1 MPANVCPAG
10 KIVAASTPFGGDV
23 SIGQIGIETVGDSRV
38 LVLRGEH
45 DLSTAPD
52 VRAHV
57 EDAVVAGGDVI
68 VDMSETG
75 FIDSS
80 ILGVLV
86 AGYRSVTGGFEPRRF
101 AVVAVPGSSVTRL
114 FDLVSVSDV
123 IPIYPTRAEALSAAN
138 GG

>member
-1 MPANVCPAG
+1 MR
-10 KIVAASTPFGGDV
+10 T
-23 SIGQIGIETVGDSRV
+23 GQIAVESDGGVRV

-52 VRAHV
+52 LRAHV
-57 EDAVVAGGDVI
+57 EEAVRADGDLV
-68 VDMSETG
+68 VDLSEAG

-86 AGYRSVTGGFEPRRF
+86 AGYHSLTGSGQPRRF
-101 AVVAVPGSSVTRL
+101 AVAAVPGSSVTRL

-123 IPIYPTRAEALSAAN
+123 IPVYATRAEAVSALS
-138 GG
+138 GTSLR

>member
-1 MPANVCPAG
+1 VDADA
-10 KIVAASTPFGGDV
+10 GGDV
-23 SIGQIGIETVGDSRV
+23 RTGRIGVESDGGIRV

-57 EDAVVAGGDVI
+57 EEAVQAGGDVL
-68 VDMSETG
+68 VDLTETG

-86 AGYRSVTGGFEPRRF
+86 AGYRGVTGAEPPRRF
-101 AVVAVPGSSVTRL
+101 AVVAVPGGSVTRL

-123 IPIYPTRAEALSAAN
+123 VPTYATRAEALSALSATF
-138 GG
+138 

>member
-1 MPANVCPAG
+1 MR
-10 KIVAASTPFGGDV
+10 T
-23 SIGQIGIETVGDSRV
+23 GQIGVESDGGIRV

-52 VRAHV
+52 VRAHM
-57 EDAVVAGGDVI
+57 EDAVRGEGDLV
-68 VDMSETG
+68 VDLCETG

-86 AGYRSVTGGFEPRRF
+86 AGYRGLTGAEQPRRL
-101 AVVAVPGSSVTRL
+101 AVAAVPGSSVTRL

-123 IPIYPTRAEALSAAN
+123 IPVYATRAEAVAALA
-138 GG
+138 GASSR

>member
-1 MPANVCPAG
+1 MRA
-10 KIVAASTPFGGDV
+10 
-23 SIGQIGIETVGDSRV
+23 GQIGVESDGGIRV

-52 VRAHV
+52 LRAHV
-57 EDAVVAGGDVI
+57 EEALRADGDLL
-68 VDMSETG
+68 VDLSEAG

-86 AGYRSVTGGFEPRRF
+86 AGYHGLTGSERPRRF

-123 IPIYPTRAEALSAAN
+123 IPVYATRAEAVSALN
-138 GG
+138 GTSLR

>member
-1 MPANVCPAG
+1 MESVG
-10 KIVAASTPFGGDV
+10 STQV
-23 SIGQIGIETVGDSRV
+23 V
-38 LVLRGEH
+38 VLRGEH

-57 EDAVVAGGDVI
+57 EEAAGAGGDVI
-68 VDMSETG
+68 VDLSEAS

-86 AGYRSVTGGFEPRRF
+86 AGYRSVTTGSRRF

-123 IPIYPTRAEALSAAN
+123 IPIHPTMADAVSAVN
-138 GG
+138 GGS

>member
-1 MPANVCPAG
+1 MR
-10 KIVAASTPFGGDV
+10 T
-23 SIGQIGIETVGDSRV
+23 GQIGVESDGSIRV

-57 EDAVVAGGDVI
+57 EEAVAAGGDLV
-68 VDMSETG
+68 VDLSETG

-86 AGYRSVTGGFEPRRF
+86 AGYRSLTSAEPPRRLT
-101 AVVAVPGSSVTRL
+101 VVAVPGGSVTRL

-123 IPIYPTRAEALSAAN
+123 IPVYPTRAEAVSALDGA
-138 GG
+138 

>member
-1 MPANVCPAG
+1 MR
-10 KIVAASTPFGGDV
+10 T
-23 SIGQIGIETVGDSRV
+23 GQIGVESDGGIPV

-57 EDAVVAGGDVI
+57 EDAIRGEGDLVVDLSATD
-68 VDMSETG
+68 

-86 AGYRSVTGGFEPRRF
+86 AGYRGLARSEQPRRF
-101 AVVAVPGSSVTRL
+101 AVVAVPGTPVTRL
-114 FDLVSVSDV
+114 FDLVSVSDL
-123 IPIYPTRAEALSAAN
+123 IPVYTTRAEAVAALGSASSR
-138 GG
+138 

>member
-1 MPANVCPAG
+1 MRTGLIGVE
-10 KIVAASTPFGGDV
+10 
-23 SIGQIGIETVGDSRV
+23 SIGEIHV

-52 VRAHV
+52 VRAHM
-57 EDAVVAGGDVI
+57 EAAVAGGSDVI
-68 VDMSETG
+68 VDLSETG

-86 AGYRSVTGGFEPRRF
+86 AGYRSVTTATPARRF

-114 FDLVSVSDV
+114 FDLVSVSEV
-123 IPIYPTRAEALSAAN
+123 LPTYPTRADAAGALSSISDP
-138 GG
+138 

>member
-1 MPANVCPAG
+1 M
-10 KIVAASTPFGGDV
+10 ST
-23 SIGQIGIETVGDSRV
+23 GQIGTEVIGDIR
-38 LVLRGEH
+38 LLILRGEH

-57 EDAVVAGGDVI
+57 EEAAGAGGDVI
-68 VDMSETG
+68 ADLSETG

-86 AGYRSVTGGFEPRRF
+86 AGYRSVTGAPEPRGF
-101 AVVAVPGSSVTRL
+101 VVVAVPGSSVTRL

-123 IPIYPTRAEALSAAN
+123 IPVYATRAEALAAV
-138 GG
+138 GDTA

>member
-1 MPANVCPAG
+1 M
-10 KIVAASTPFGGDV
+10 ST
-23 SIGQIGIETVGDSRV
+23 GQIGIESDTGIRV

-52 VRAHV
+52 VRVHV
-57 EDAVVAGGDVI
+57 EEAVGSGGDVI
-68 VDMSETG
+68 VDLSDAG

-86 AGYRSVTGGFEPRRF
+86 AGYRSTTTAAPARRF

-123 IPIYPTRAEALSAAN
+123 IPVYPTLEAALSVLNAT
-138 GG
+138 

>member
-1 MPANVCPAG
+1 M
-10 KIVAASTPFGGDV
+10 
-23 SIGQIGIETVGDSRV
+23 QV

-57 EDAVVAGGDVI
+57 EEAVRAGGDLI
-68 VDMSETG
+68 VDLSEVG

-86 AGYRSVTGGFEPRRF
+86 AGYRSVTAADPARGF

-123 IPIYPTRAEALSAAN
+123 MPVYATRAEAASAL
-138 GG
+138 

>member
-1 MPANVCPAG
+1 V
-10 KIVAASTPFGGDV
+10 ST
-23 SIGQIGIETVGDSRV
+23 GQIGIETDGAIRV

-45 DLSTAPD
+45 DLSTAAD

-57 EDAVVAGGDVI
+57 EEAAGAGGDVV
-68 VDMSETG
+68 VDLSETG

-86 AGYRSVTGGFEPRRF
+86 AGYRSVTGAAEPRRF

-114 FDLVSVSDV
+114 FDLVSVSEV
-123 IPIYPTRAEALSAAN
+123 IPIYPTRADAVSAMN
-138 GG
+138 GGDR

>member
-1 MPANVCPAG
+1 VR
-10 KIVAASTPFGGDV
+10 T
-23 SIGQIGIETVGDSRV
+23 GQIGVESIGEMQV

-57 EDAVVAGGDVI
+57 EEAVGAGGDLI
-68 VDMSETG
+68 VDLSEVG

-86 AGYRSVTGGFEPRRF
+86 AGYRSVTTADPARRF
-101 AVVAVPGSSVTRL
+101 VVVAVPGTSVTRL

-123 IPIYPTRAEALSAAN
+123 IPVYPTPAEAASAL
-138 GG
+138 

>member
-1 MPANVCPAG
+1 M
-10 KIVAASTPFGGDV
+10 
-23 SIGQIGIETVGDSRV
+23 QV

-57 EDAVVAGGDVI
+57 EEAVGAGGDLI
-68 VDMSETG
+68 VDLSEVG

-86 AGYRSVTGGFEPRRF
+86 AGYRSVTTADPARRF
-101 AVVAVPGSSVTRL
+101 VVVAVPGTSVTRL

-123 IPIYPTRAEALSAAN
+123 IPVYPTRAEAASAL
-138 GG
+138 

>member
-1 MPANVCPAG
+1 VR
-10 KIVAASTPFGGDV
+10 T
-23 SIGQIGIETVGDSRV
+23 GQIGVESIGEMRV
-38 LVLRGEH
+38 IVLRGEH

-52 VRAHV
+52 VRVHV
-57 EDAVVAGGDVI
+57 EDALVAGGDVI
-68 VDMSETG
+68 VDLSETE

-86 AGYRSVTGGFEPRRF
+86 AGYRSVSTGGPGRRF

-123 IPIYPTRAEALSAAN
+123 IPVYPTRAEAISPSAP
-138 GG
+138 

>member
-1 MPANVCPAG
+1 VR
-10 KIVAASTPFGGDV
+10 T
-23 SIGQIGIETVGDSRV
+23 GQIGVESIGDMRV
-38 LVLRGEH
+38 LILRGEH

-57 EDAVVAGGDVI
+57 EEAVGAGGDLI
-68 VDMSETG
+68 VDLSEVG

-86 AGYRSVTGGFEPRRF
+86 AGYRSLATADPARRF
-101 AVVAVPGSSVTRL
+101 VVVAVPGTSVTRL

-123 IPIYPTRAEALSAAN
+123 IPVYPTLAEAASAL
-138 GG
+138 

>member
-1 MPANVCPAG
+1 MR
-10 KIVAASTPFGGDV
+10 T
-23 SIGQIGIETVGDSRV
+23 GQIGTESIGDLQV

-57 EDAVVAGGDVI
+57 EEAVAVGGDLI
-68 VDMSETG
+68 VDLSEVG

-86 AGYRSVTGGFEPRRF
+86 AGYLSVTADPARGF

-123 IPIYPTRAEALSAAN
+123 IPVYPTRAEAASAL
-138 GG
+138 

>member
-1 MPANVCPAG
+1 MR
-10 KIVAASTPFGGDV
+10 T
-23 SIGQIGIETVGDSRV
+23 GQIGVESDGSLQV

-45 DLSTAPD
+45 DLSTAAD

-57 EDAVVAGGDVI
+57 EEAIATGGDVV
-68 VDMSETG
+68 VDLSETG

-86 AGYRSVTGGFEPRRF
+86 AGYRSLASAEPPRRL
-101 AVVAVPGSSVTRL
+101 AVVAVPGGSVTRL

-123 IPIYPTRAEALSAAN
+123 IPVYPSRPEAVSALESP
-138 GG
+138 

>member
-1 MPANVCPAG
+1 VR
-10 KIVAASTPFGGDV
+10 T
-23 SIGQIGIETVGDSRV
+23 GQIGVESSGGIRV

-57 EDAVVAGGDVI
+57 EDAVRADGDLV
-68 VDMSETG
+68 VDLSETG

-86 AGYRSVTGGFEPRRF
+86 AGYRSVTASEQPRRF
-101 AVVAVPGSSVTRL
+101 VVVAVPGGSVTRL

-123 IPIYPTRAEALSAAN
+123 MPVYATRAEAVSAL
-138 GG
+138 GGTSSR

>member
-1 MPANVCPAG
+1 V
-10 KIVAASTPFGGDV
+10 ST
-23 SIGQIGIETVGDSRV
+23 GQIEIDFDGEIRV

-45 DLSTAPD
+45 DLSTAAD

-57 EDAVVAGGDVI
+57 EDAVGAGGDVI
-68 VDMSETG
+68 VDLSQAG

-86 AGYRSVTGGFEPRRF
+86 AGYRSATGAEPPRRF

-123 IPIYPTRAEALSAAN
+123 IPVYPTRPEAVSALDGAS
-138 GG
+138 

>member
-1 MPANVCPAG
+1 VR
-10 KIVAASTPFGGDV
+10 T
-23 SIGQIGIETVGDSRV
+23 GQIGVETIGETHV

-45 DLSTAPD
+45 DLSTAPE

-57 EDAVVAGGDVI
+57 EEGVAAGGDVI
-68 VDMSETG
+68 VDLTETG

-86 AGYRSVTGGFEPRRF
+86 AGYRSVAAADPARRF

-114 FDLVSVSDV
+114 FDLVSVSEV
-123 IPIYPTRAEALSAAN
+123 LPVYPTRAEAIAA
-138 GG
+138 G

>member
-1 MPANVCPAG
+1 M
-10 KIVAASTPFGGDV
+10 STE
-23 SIGQIGIETVGDSRV
+23 QIGVESDGGIRV

-52 VRAHV
+52 VRAHM
-57 EDAVVAGGDVI
+57 EDAVRGEGDLV
-68 VDMSETG
+68 VDLSATD

-86 AGYRSVTGGFEPRRF
+86 AGYRGLARSEQPRRF

-123 IPIYPTRAEALSAAN
+123 IPVYATRAEAVSALN
-138 GG
+138 GTSLR